1 MSAYSPDI
9 HSEDFVTENPR
20 QLLRH
25 QLARVIAINL
35 AGLALFLV
43 FCAIMTV
50 GSPSLLLT
58 LESTPSRIGRVDH
71 DLHCV
76 DPLPGRTGPFA
87 PRSVANL
94 VLDDNMHMLMAPK
107 RR

>member
-1 MSAYSPDI
+1 MKTLMSAYSPDI

-35 AGLALFLV
+35 VGLALFIV

-50 GSPSLLLT
+50 GSPSVLLT
-58 LESTPSRIGRVDH
+58 YWNQHRAV
-71 DLHCV
+71 
-76 DPLPGRTGPFA
+76 
-87 PRSVANL
+87 SVVLIMTFIVSIPCLVGL
-94 VLDDNMHMLMAPK
+94 VLS
-107 RR
+107 RREVWQT